1 MPRYTY
7 ECGTCEILFEKIHS
21 MAEKLVD
28 CGYCGSEKSLKRIPG
43 SFRFIN
49 GESQRNNTRP
59 GDVIRNH
66 IEEAR
71 EDIRQQKEDMTKEYE
86 S

>member
-1 MPRYTY
+1 MSEKLINCEY
-7 ECGTCEILFEKIHS
+7 CGTK
-21 MAEKLVD
+21 
-28 CGYCGSEKSLKRIPG
+28 KSLKRIPG

-49 GESQRNNTRP
+49 GENQRSNTRP
-59 GDVIRNH
+59 GDVVRNH

-71 EDIRQQKEDMTKEYE
+71 EDIRQQKEDMAKEHE